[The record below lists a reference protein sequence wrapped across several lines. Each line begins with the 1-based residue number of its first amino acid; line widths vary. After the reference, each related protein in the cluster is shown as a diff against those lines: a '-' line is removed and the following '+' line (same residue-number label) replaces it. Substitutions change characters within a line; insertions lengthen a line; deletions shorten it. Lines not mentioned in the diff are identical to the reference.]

1 MLFIIKL
8 INVLA
13 FIKQCLCLNAE
24 EVCIIEN
31 ENQKKV
37 SVIYH
42 IDKQVYLC
50 IILPQFDTKDAGTFV
65 NQASNLLVIHLY

>member
-1 MLFIIKL
+1 MLLIKL
-8 INVLA
+8 IDVLA
-13 FIKQCLCLNAE
+13 FVKQCLCRNAE

-42 IDKQVYLC
+42 IDKQIYLC
-50 IILPQFDTKDAGTFV
+50 IILPQFNTKDAGTFV
-65 NQASNLLVIHLY
+65 NQVNC